1 MSAFQPIPG
10 LNWFDV
16 PDPASPGLDELAKRF
31 GLHPLDVEDCRHRPQ
46 RAKSDEHEN
55 YIFCVLKHLHRDSE
69 KLFDD
74 FDVFMGPEFLITVH
88 KADCAAVERV
98 RRRAADEKIQRL
110 DRIFYFVV
118 DEIVDDYIG
127 ELDEFADETSTIEA
141 DILDQPTPEM
151 LQNIFQLK
159 RRLIE
164 FRRIAGGMREVV
176 NAIMRREHG
185 IVGDDLDV
193 YFRDVYDH
201 LIRTVDLIESYRD
214 LLTGSMDIYLSA
226 VANRTN
232 EVMKILTV
240 WGTVALPLVII
251 TGFFGM
257 NLPLPWQHTQHGLA
271 LAVGVMGLSTVLVL
285 LYFKRKK
292 WF

>member
-1 MSAFQPIPG
+1 MPALQPIPG
-10 LNWFDV
+10 LNWFDIS
-16 PDPASPGLDELAKRF
+16 DPASPDLDALAKRF
-31 GLHPLDVEDCRHRPQ
+31 QLHPLDVEDCRHRPQ
-46 RAKSDEHEN
+46 RAKADEHGQ
-55 YIFCVLKHLHRDSE
+55 YVFCVLKHLHSDGG

-74 FDVFMGPEFLITVH
+74 FDVFVAPDFLVTVH
-88 KADCAAVERV
+88 RHECAAVERV
-98 RRRAADEKIQRL
+98 RKRVAEEGAQRL

-118 DEIVDDYIG
+118 DEIVDDYIT

-141 DILDQPTPEM
+141 DILEEPTPAM

-164 FRRIAGGMREVV
+164 FRRVAGGMREVV
-176 NAIMRREHG
+176 NAIMRRERG
-185 IVGDDLDV
+185 IIGDDLDV
-193 YFRDVYDH
+193 YFRDIYDH

-240 WGTVALPLVII
+240 WGTIALPLVII

-257 NLPLPWQHTQHGLA
+257 NLPLPLQDRPHGTA
-271 LAVGVMGLSTVLVL
+271 LAAGIMVLSTVIVL

>member
-1 MSAFQPIPG
+1 MSALQPIPG

-16 PDPASPGLDELAKRF
+16 PDPASPALDELAKRF
-31 GLHPLDVEDCRHRPQ
+31 NLHPLDIEDCRHRPQ
-46 RAKSDEHEN
+46 RAKTDEHEG
-55 YIFCVLKHLHRDSE
+55 YIFCVLKHLHSDRE
-69 KLFDD
+69 MLFDD
-74 FDVFMGPEFLITVH
+74 FDVFAGPDFLVTVH
-88 KADCAAVERV
+88 KRECAAVERV
-98 RRRAADEKIQRL
+98 RKRVADENIRRL
-110 DRIFYFVV
+110 DRIFYFIV

-127 ELDEFADETSTIEA
+127 ELDEFAEETSTIEA
-141 DILDQPTPEM
+141 DILDQPTPKM
-151 LQNIFQLK
+151 LQDIFQLK

-176 NAIMRREHG
+176 NAIMRREKG
-185 IVGDDLDV
+185 IIGDDLDV

-257 NLPLPWQHTQHGLA
+257 NLPLPLQETPHGTA
-271 LAVGVMGLSTVLVL
+271 LAAGIMLLSTFLVL
-285 LYFKRKK
+285 LYFKRKN